1 MSKWIYYFGNNGSD
15 GNAKMKDILGGKGA
29 GLAEMSNLGLPIP
42 DGFTISTE
50 LCDYFYKNNHNLPDN
65 FNIDLNKAI
74 KNLEETTGKIFG
86 DSKKPLLLSVRSGSR
101 ASMPGMM
108 DTILNLGINDQVCK
122 ALADNSNNELFALD
136 SYRRFLEMYGSTV
149 LLIPHGLFRDK
160 FEIAKIRSNIEDD
173 KDITPDFLR
182 KIIDEF
188 KKIISDNSS
197 ESFTDPYIQL
207 EKSIKAVLKSWTSDR
222 AIVYRKLN
230 NIPNHWGTAINVQS
244 MVFGNQ
250 GETSATGV
258 VFTRDPATGEDN
270 IFGEYLI
277 NAQGEDVVSGTRTP
291 SHISGDDSRTM
302 QQAMPELYNQL
313 RDICKKLE
321 LHYLDA
327 QDIEFTIENNKL
339 YILQTRTA
347 KRTALASIKI
357 AVDMVNEKLI
367 SKQRAVMRIDPES
380 LNQLLH
386 TAIDYTKIQD
396 PIAKGLPASPGAAT
410 GIVVFSPYDA
420 EKMSHHHKVILVR
433 HDTSPEDING
443 MHVSAGILTARGGM
457 TSHAAVVARGMG
469 KPCVC
474 GASEI
479 IIDEKQQIFTITN
492 TIVNSGELDARNDGA
507 KPINN
512 RRVTSDDVSKSQSI
526 NYTIKYGDT
535 ITIDGGTGKIFLG
548 EVPLI
553 QPTFTKE
560 FQTILD
566 WSDEIARLKVRSN
579 AETVLDSSTSL
590 KFGTTGIGL
599 CRTEHMFFDA
609 NKIPLVQEMI
619 IAPNIELRKQAIAKL
634 LPLQI
639 QDFKSIFKVMHDKPI
654 NIRLLDPPLHEFLPT
669 TEQDKKNLADAM
681 KLPLSTVE
689 QRLHA
694 LHEVNPMLGHRGC
707 RLGVSYPEIYQM
719 QVTAILTAIR
729 ELQLEEN
736 INTILELMIPLISN
750 VNELKI
756 LKSHI
761 ETTIANIET
770 DYNCK
775 FNLTLGT
782 MIELPRAALQADKIA
797 AEIDYF
803 SFGTNDLTQTTY
815 GISRDDVASFFPD
828 YFEQKIFAFDPFSKL
843 DEESVGELIKIAIER
858 GLKTNPK
865 LKLGV
870 CGEHAGNPE
879 SIEFFHKAGL
889 HYISCSPY
897 RIPIA
902 RVAAAQAQIRS
913 E

>member
-1 MSKWIYYFGNNGSD
+1 MSKWIYYFGSKGSD
-15 GNAKMKDILGGKGA
+15 GNAKMKDVLGGKGA

-50 LCDYFYKNNHNLPDN
+50 LCEYFYKNNHNLPDN
-65 FNIDLNKAI
+65 FTTDLNKAI
-74 KNLEETTGKIFG
+74 KKLEETTGKIFG

-108 DTILNLGINDQVCK
+108 DTILNLGINDQVCQ
-122 ALADNSNNELFALD
+122 ALADNSNNKLFALD

-149 LLIPHGLFRDK
+149 LLVPHGLFRDK
-160 FEIAKIRSNIEDD
+160 FEISKIRNNIEDD
-173 KDITPDFLR
+173 NNITPDFLR

-197 ESFTDPYIQL
+197 ESFSDPYTQL
-207 EKSIKAVLKSWTSDR
+207 EKSIKAVLKSWTSER

-230 NIPNHWGTAINVQS
+230 NIPDHWGTAINIQS

-258 VFTRDPATGEDN
+258 VFTRDPATGKNN
-270 IFGEYLI
+270 IFGEYLM

-291 SHISGDDSRTM
+291 SPISANDKRSM
-302 QQAMPELYNQL
+302 QQTMPQLYNQL
-313 RDICKKLE
+313 YDVCKKLE
-321 LHYLDA
+321 LHYFDA

-357 AVDMVNEKLI
+357 AVDMVSEKLI
-367 SKQRAVMRIDPES
+367 SKQQALMRIDPES

-396 PIAKGLPASPGAAT
+396 SIAKGLPASPGAAT

-443 MHVSAGILTARGGM
+443 MDVSDGILTARGGM
-457 TSHAAVVARGMG
+457 TSHAAVVARGIG

-479 IIDEKQQIFTITN
+479 IIDEKKQIFTVDNI
-492 TIVNSGELDARNDGA
+492 
-507 KPINN
+507 
-512 RRVTSDDVSKSQSI
+512 
-526 NYTIKYGDT
+526 TIKYGDT

-566 WSDEIARLKVRSN
+566 WADEKASLKVRSN
-579 AETVLDSSTSL
+579 AETILDSSTSL

-609 NKIPLVQEMI
+609 NKIPLVREMI

-639 QDFKSIFKVMHDKPI
+639 QDFKSIFKIMHGKPI

-669 TEQDKKNLADAM
+669 TELDKKNLANVM
-681 KLPLSTVE
+681 NLPISTVE

-694 LHEVNPMLGHRGC
+694 LYEVNPMLGHRGC

-719 QVTAILTAIR
+719 QITAILTAIR
-729 ELQLEEN
+729 ELQSEDN
-736 INTILELMIPLISN
+736 INTILELMIPLISD

-756 LKSHI
+756 IKSHI
-761 ETTIANIET
+761 KTTIANIESH
-770 DYNCK
+770 YNCT

-828 YFEQKIFAFDPFSKL
+828 YFEQKIFAFDPFTKL
-843 DEESVGELIKIAIER
+843 DEESVGELIKIAIQR

-902 RVAAAQAQIRS
+902 RVAAAQAQIRNEKS
-913 E
+913 NNDKLLLEEEIS

>member
-1 MSKWIYYFGNNGSD
+1 MSKWIYYFGSKGSD
-15 GNAKMKDILGGKGA
+15 GNAKMKNILGGKGA

-50 LCDYFYKNNHNLPDN
+50 LCDYFYKNNHNLPKD
-65 FNIDLNKAI
+65 FNVDLNKAI

-86 DSKKPLLLSVRSGSR
+86 DNKKPLLLSVRSGSR

-108 DTILNLGINDQVCK
+108 DTILNLGINDAVCK

-136 SYRRFLEMYGSTV
+136 SYRRFLEMYGSTA

-160 FEIAKIRSNIEDD
+160 FEITKIRNNIEND
-173 KDITPDFLR
+173 KDITPDFLK

-188 KKIISDNSS
+188 KKIISENSN
-197 ESFTDPYIQL
+197 EPFTDPYAQL
-207 EKSIKAVLKSWTSDR
+207 EKSIKAVLKSWMSDR

-230 NIPNHWGTAINVQS
+230 NIPDHWGTAINIQS

-258 VFTRDPATGEDN
+258 VFTRDPATGENN

-291 SHISGDDSRTM
+291 SHISGNDSRSM
-302 QQAMPELYNQL
+302 QQVMPKLYNQL
-313 RDICKKLE
+313 HDICQKLE

-339 YILQTRTA
+339 YILQTRAA

-357 AVDMVNEKLI
+357 AVDMVEEKLI
-367 SKQRAVMRIDPES
+367 SKQQAIMRIDPES

-433 HDTSPEDING
+433 HDTSPEDISG

-479 IIDEKQQIFTITN
+479 IIDEKHQIFKVNN
-492 TIVNSGELDARNDGA
+492 T
-507 KPINN
+507 
-512 RRVTSDDVSKSQSI
+512 
-526 NYTIKYGDT
+526 TIKYGDT

-566 WSDEIARLKVRSN
+566 WSDSIATLKVRSN
-579 AETVLDSSTSL
+579 AETVLDSSASL

-609 NKIPLVQEMI
+609 NKIPLVREMI

-669 TEQDKKNLADAM
+669 TEQDKRNLADAM
-681 KLPLSTVE
+681 KLPRSTVE

-707 RLGVSYPEIYQM
+707 RLGISYPEIYQM

-761 ETTIANIET
+761 QTTIANLEA

-889 HYISCSPY
+889 NYVSCSPY

-902 RVAAAQAQIRS
+902 RVAAAQAKIRNG
-913 E
+913 